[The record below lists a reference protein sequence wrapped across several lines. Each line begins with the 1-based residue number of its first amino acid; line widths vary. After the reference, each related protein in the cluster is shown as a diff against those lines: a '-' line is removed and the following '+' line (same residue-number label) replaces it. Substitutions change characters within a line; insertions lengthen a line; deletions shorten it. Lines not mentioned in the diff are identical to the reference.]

1 MNAWNYRCRICCRR
15 LPKYYILWYRCT
27 EILEGYRQSKL
38 LFYWMPIGKYHSQS
52 SIWTK
57 GLEWSAVTEYKT
69 NSMPM
74 GKPPKASIVFHLELV
89 PEVFQSCSQY
99 SWLCVHIR
107 NPKHQN
113 SSTKMMIE
121 VHAFWNFSPSHRQQ
135 HSSPSTFT
143 GLHNKTGHTQQ
154 AAWVLIP
161 NELKVQNISFYF
173 SSSI

>member
-1 MNAWNYRCRICCRR
+1 MNAWNYRC
-15 LPKYYILWYRCT
+15 K

-52 SIWTK
+52 SVWTK

-74 GKPPKASIVFHLELV
+74 GKPLKASTVFHLELV
-89 PEVFQSCSQY
+89 PEVFQSCPQY

-143 GLHNKTGHTQQ
+143 GLHNKTGHKQ

-161 NELKVQNISFYF
+161 NELKVQNIAFTFPPVFNFIFNLFHSYLCK
-173 SSSI
+173 IN